1 MQKHEKK
8 LHVQHNN
15 EVLWFFFFQI
25 ESPTDVFYDSAEHLD
40 LQMSAKKVELVW

>member
-1 MQKHEKK
+1 MSNIIMKFFD
-8 LHVQHNN
+8 
-15 EVLWFFFFQI
+15 FFFFQI